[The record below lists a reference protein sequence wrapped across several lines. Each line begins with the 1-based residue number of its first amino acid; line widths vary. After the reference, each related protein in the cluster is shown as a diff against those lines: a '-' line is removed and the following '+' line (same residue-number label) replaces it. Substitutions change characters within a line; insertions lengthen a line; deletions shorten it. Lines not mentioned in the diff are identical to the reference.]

1 MQVEK
6 LSARMGHTADFG
18 DAQLEASLIAGEV
31 IADQLAV
38 PGAHEVG
45 WVFTGTAGMTA
56 KNQCEEAA
64 YGILLTAPPP
74 VAVPAK
80 QLTASGSPVAKTRL
94 AVGLPGGE

>member
-1 MQVEK
+1 MIGYMQVRK
-6 LSARMGHTADFG
+6 LSARMGHTADFD

-56 KNQCEEAA
+56 KKINATRP
-64 YGILLTAPPP
+64 LTGY
-74 VAVPAK
+74 
-80 QLTASGSPVAKTRL
+80 S
-94 AVGLPGGE
+94 